1 MDSRLVK
8 LVPAGGY
15 FLLSDSERRLLEFAL
30 DLFGESLSRF
40 LLSGTGEETE
50 AQMWLFTVSF
60 ADGQGA
66 ARDREIRVKPDD
78 IPDEPRI
85 LPGRREPLVI
95 LALLR
100 LLIEDHR
107 ISTYTLSYS
116 QEQVLNILGW
126 EDNAAT
132 RSAIDGAVKRYA
144 NLSYSW
150 GLGGEEL
157 AERKLSFY
165 NSEGRFVSGYGYY
178 NAEEDGEY
186 KRVANNVEFSSV
198 FVEGL
203 TRRTIFDVDWNR
215 VSEITRE
222 AVS

>member
-1 MDSRLVK
+1 MDSRLMK
-8 LVPAGGY
+8 IVPAGGY
-15 FLLSDSERRLLEFAL
+15 FLLSGSERRLLEFAL

-50 AQMWLFTVSF
+50 TQVWFFTVSF
-60 ADGQGA
+60 SDVQGA
-66 ARDREIRVKPDD
+66 ARTREIRVEPDD

-107 ISTYTLSYS
+107 ISTHTLSYS
-116 QEQVLNILGW
+116 QEQVLNILGR
-126 EDNAAT
+126 EDTAAT

-150 GLGGEEL
+150 RLGREEL

-198 FVEGL
+198 FVDGL
-203 TRRTIFDVDWNR
+203 TRRTIFNVNWNK

-222 AVS
+222 VLC